1 MAVYA
6 VTYTYAEDSDAARDE
21 HRPAH
26 REYLNG
32 LSEQG
37 VNLVSG
43 PFGAQDPA
51 GALLLFRAGSAEEV
65 RSLVEKDPFVL
76 AGVVADS
83 QVREWIAV
91 LGPLAGHLEP

>member
-6 VTYTYAEDSDAARDE
+6 VTYTYAGNSTEARDQ

-26 REYLNG
+26 RAYLNE

-43 PFGAQDPA
+43 PFGAEEAP
-51 GALLLFRAGSAEEV
+51 GALLLFRAESAKEV
-65 RSLVEKDPFVL
+65 LALVEADPFHVR
-76 AGVVADS
+76 GVVADVS
-83 QVREWIAV
+83 VREWIPV
-91 LGPLAGHLEP
+91 LGPLAEHI